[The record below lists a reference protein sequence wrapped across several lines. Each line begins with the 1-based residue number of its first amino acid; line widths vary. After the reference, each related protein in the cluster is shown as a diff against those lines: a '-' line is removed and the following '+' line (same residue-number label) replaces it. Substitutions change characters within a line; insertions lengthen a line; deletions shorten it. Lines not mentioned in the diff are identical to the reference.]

1 MSKRE
6 YTVALAGNPNC
17 GKTTIFNAITGSRQH
32 VGNYPGVTVEKKE
45 GQATRRGTTL
55 NIVDLP
61 GTYSLTPYSIDETVA
76 RTFLIDQRP
85 DVVIDIIDCSN
96 LERNLYLATQLME
109 LGVPLVLAFNM
120 SDVAVI
126 RGFQIDTEQLSE
138 LLGVP
143 VVSTVGHRGKGI
155 DELLDKAIEV
165 AENGEAA
172 IAAHRRV
179 NYGHEIEPH
188 VEQFAEQIA
197 TRYDGLAKRARW
209 FALKLLENDK
219 ETLARIHKVAGAEE
233 LTDRALHL
241 RNHIESICGDSA
253 EIILADRR
261 YGFISGACAETVS
274 QIQQRRN
281 WSEII
286 DAVLT
291 NRFFGLPIFAVM
303 MFMTFQLVFTLGN
316 PIVDMLGNGLGIF
329 GDHVGG
335 LLAGQGLL
343 QSLVVDGLIGGVGA
357 VLVFVPLIVLMY
369 LAVAFLEDT
378 GYMARAAFVIDSMMH
393 RIGLHGR
400 SFVPMLIGFGC
411 SVPGILATRTL
422 ETRRDRMTTMMVLP
436 LMSCSARLP
445 IYILILG
452 AFFPQKDIS
461 LFGLVSMSNR
471 GLILFGI
478 YAVGIVLAIVMAKLF
493 RATIFRGE
501 SAAFVMELPPYR
513 MPTTKG
519 IVLHMW
525 ERTWE
530 YVKKA
535 GTIILAAV
543 IIMWALSTWP
553 GPSEAEQ
560 AHFDA
565 QRAEIEAANLPAPQ
579 QAEKLTA
586 IDRAEHEAKL
596 RNSAIGRVGKSIAPV
611 MEPLGFDWRIS
622 TALIPAF
629 AAKEAF
635 VSQMGVIFSLGE
647 GADEKT
653 ESLQKHLAANYTP
666 LQGLCVMLFCL
677 ITAPCVATIVVTSR
691 ESGSWKW
698 GLFQL
703 TYLAV
708 LAYVITLI
716 VYQVGRLIV

>member
-1 MSKRE
+1 MSKQE

-45 GQATRRGTTL
+45 GQAVRRGVTL
-55 NIVDLP
+55 NVVDLP

-76 RTFLIDQRP
+76 RTFLIEEQP
-85 DVVIDIIDCSN
+85 DVVIDVVDASN

-120 SDVAVI
+120 SDVAVC
-126 RGFQIDTEQLSE
+126 RGYRIDTERLGG

-143 VVSTVGHRGKGI
+143 IVSTVGHRGKGI
-155 DELLDKAIEV
+155 DELLDKAVETAGRGLQAIE
-165 AENGEAA
+165 AY
-172 IAAHRRV
+172 RRI
-179 NYGHEIEPH
+179 NYGGEIEPH
-188 VEQFAEQIA
+188 VEQLTAAIA
-197 TRYDGLAKRARW
+197 ARNDFLARRPRW
-209 FALKLLENDK
+209 FALKLLENDS
-219 ETLARIHKVAGAEE
+219 ETRDRVSKAGNTDELFAMAEQH
-233 LTDRALHL
+233 RS
-241 RNHIESICGDSA
+241 RIESVCGDSA

-261 YGFISGACAETVS
+261 YGFISGACAEAVS
-274 QIQQRRN
+274 QVQQRRN
-281 WSEII
+281 WSETI

-291 NRFFGLPIFAVM
+291 NRFLALPIFAAM
-303 MFMTFQLVFTLGN
+303 MFLTFQLVFALGN
-316 PIVDMLGNGLGIF
+316 PIVNLLDSGMGLLG
-329 GDHVGG
+329 DYVGG
-335 LLAGQGLL
+335 LLEGRDLL

-357 VLVFVPLIVLMY
+357 VLVFIPLILLMY
-369 LAVAFLEDT
+369 LAVAFLEDS
-378 GYMARAAFVIDSMMH
+378 GYMARAAFIIDAMMH

-452 AFFPQKDIS
+452 AFFPQKNIS
-461 LFGLVSMSNR
+461 LFGIVSVSNR

-478 YAVGIVLAIVMAKLF
+478 YAIGILLAVALAKLF

-513 MPTTKG
+513 MPTAKG
-519 IVLHMW
+519 LLLHMW

-535 GTIILAAV
+535 GTVILAAV
-543 IIMWALSTWP
+543 IVMWALSTWP
-553 GPSEAEQ
+553 GPSQ
-560 AHFDA
+560 ADKDYYDA
-565 QRAEIEAANLPAPQ
+565 QRAEIKAANLPADR
-579 QAEKLTA
+579 QAERLDD
-586 IDRAEHEAKL
+586 IDHAAHEMKL
-596 RNSAIGRVGKSIAPV
+596 RHSAIGRFGEWIAPA
-611 MEPLGFDWRIS
+611 MKPLGFDWRIS
-622 TALIPAF
+622 TALIPAL

-635 VSQMGVIFSLGE
+635 VGQMGVIFSLGE
-647 GADEKT
+647 GMDEKS
-653 ESLQKHLAANYTP
+653 ESLQKHIAANYTP

-677 ITAPCVATIVVTSR
+677 ITAPCVATIVATSR

-703 TYLAV
+703 AYLTA
-708 LAYVITLI
+708 LAYVVTLA
-716 VYQVGRLIV
+716 VYQIGSKIA